1 MNLLL
6 FWIIAMRRSTF
17 ALLFGAAGLALAP
30 FAAGAHSIETDLH
43 LLGGGHGAHTH
54 ASLPISAGRMEL
66 QSAFSNGEPARD
78 AAVRLIVAQGAT
90 PIELGRTD
98 AQGRLAFAL
107 PERTGRDA
115 EIQVDAGPG
124 HRDWIEL
131 SELGAGRRQASLP
144 LRAVL
149 LSLAPVA
156 ALGLL
161 AGLARLHRPRG

>member
-1 MNLLL
+1 
-6 FWIIAMRRSTF
+6 MRRSTF

-30 FAAGAHSIETDLH
+30 LAAGAHSIQTDLH
-43 LLGGGHGAHTH
+43 LLGGAHGAQLQ
-54 ASLPISAGRMEL
+54 ASLPISSGRMEL
-66 QSAFSNGEPARD
+66 QSAFSNGQPARD
-78 AAVRLIVAQGAT
+78 AAVRLIPAQGGT

-144 LRAVL
+144 LRGVL

-161 AGLARLHRPRG
+161 GGLARLHRPRG

>member
-1 MNLLL
+1 
-6 FWIIAMRRSTF
+6 MRRSTF

-30 FAAGAHSIETDLH
+30 LAAGAHSIQTDLH
-43 LLGGGHGAHTH
+43 LLGGAHGAQLQ
-54 ASLPISAGRMEL
+54 ASLPISSGRMEL
-66 QSAFSNGEPARD
+66 QSAFSNGQPARD
-78 AAVRLIVAQGAT
+78 AAVRLIPAQGGT

-144 LRAVL
+144 LRGVL
-149 LSLAPVA
+149 LSLTPVA

-161 AGLARLHRPRG
+161 GGLARLQRPRG

>member
-1 MNLLL
+1 LNLLL
-6 FWIIAMRRSTF
+6 FPTIAMRRSTF

-30 FAAGAHSIETDLH
+30 LAAGAHSIQTDLH
-43 LLGGGHGAHTH
+43 LLGGAHGAQLQ
-54 ASLPISAGRMEL
+54 ASLPISSGRMEL
-66 QSAFSNGEPARD
+66 QSAFSNGQPARD
-78 AAVRLIVAQGAT
+78 AAVRLIPAQGAT

-144 LRAVL
+144 LRGVL

-161 AGLARLHRPRG
+161 GGLARLQRPRG

>member
-1 MNLLL
+1 
-6 FWIIAMRRSTF
+6 MRRSTF

-30 FAAGAHSIETDLH
+30 LAAGAHSIQTDLH
-43 LLGGGHGAHTH
+43 LLGGAHGAQLQ
-54 ASLPISAGRMEL
+54 ASLPISSGRMEL
-66 QSAFSNGEPARD
+66 QSAFSNGQPARD
-78 AAVRLIVAQGAT
+78 AAVRLIPAQGAT

-144 LRAVL
+144 LRGVL

-161 AGLARLHRPRG
+161 GGLARLQRPRG

>member
-6 FWIIAMRRSTF
+6 FPTIAMRRSTF

-30 FAAGAHSIETDLH
+30 LAAGAHSIQTDLH
-43 LLGGGHGAHTH
+43 LLGGAHGAQLQ
-54 ASLPISAGRMEL
+54 ASLPISSGRMEL
-66 QSAFSNGEPARD
+66 QSAFSNGQPARD
-78 AAVRLIVAQGAT
+78 AAVRLIPAQGGT

-144 LRAVL
+144 LRGVL
-149 LSLAPVA
+149 LSLTPVA

-161 AGLARLHRPRG
+161 GGLARLQRPRG